1 MGRRGPEAWDML
13 HRRAA
18 EINTPKCS
26 HCGDREDLKKC
37 TCGKAYYC
45 SSKCQDEYMVRHAD
59 CCRTNERRDATAS
72 TLKEPASSRS
82 KETSGTSLEGRGA
95 KAPSVPDAIVYD
107 ASESKERFK
116 QALER
121 YQTKEQPIKPYDAK
135 QVSGRIRYLLNN
147 VQPEHRERFGS
158 LLTQGFGL
166 SDEDKKAI
174 SESYTAFNKEFRSD
188 TTTFKLTKKGYDL
201 LKVHGFPTPRFIM
214 GMELDQ
220 WMRPGAKNAQQYRE
234 GFANLDELDEQCLFQ
249 FLVRMPI
256 GVSDKSDF
264 LKSSVA
270 FETPK
275 EYYENLD
282 RWIQKALDEELIVE
296 AINPFLLMHVPT
308 LDGKNET

>member
-1 MGRRGPEAWDML
+1 ME
-13 HRRAA
+13 
-18 EINTPKCS
+18 
-26 HCGDREDLKKC
+26 
-37 TCGKAYYC
+37 
-45 SSKCQDEYMVRHAD
+45 SSKDTY
-59 CCRTNERRDATAS
+59 
-72 TLKEPASSRS
+72 
-82 KETSGTSLEGRGA
+82 ETSPEGSGTL
-95 KAPSVPDAIVYD
+95 APSVPDAIAYD

-121 YQTKEQPIKPYDAK
+121 YQTKEQPVKPYDAK
-135 QVSGRIRYLLNN
+135 LVSGRIRYLLNN

-158 LLTQGFGL
+158 LLTQGSRL
-166 SDEDKKAI
+166 SEEDKKAI

-201 LKVHGFPTPRFIM
+201 LKARGFPTPRFIM

-220 WMRPGAKNAQQYRE
+220 WMRPGAKNARQYRE
-234 GFANLDELDEQCLFQ
+234 GFAKLDKLDEQCLFQ

-256 GVSDKSDF
+256 GVSNKKSDF

-282 RWIQKALDEELIVE
+282 GWIQKALDEELIVE
-296 AINPFLLMHVPT
+296 DINPFLLMHVPT